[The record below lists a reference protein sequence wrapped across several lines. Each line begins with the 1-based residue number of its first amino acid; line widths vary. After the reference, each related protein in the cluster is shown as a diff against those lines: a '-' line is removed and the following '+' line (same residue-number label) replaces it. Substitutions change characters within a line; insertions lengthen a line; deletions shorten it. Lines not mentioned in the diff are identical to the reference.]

1 MASLFLF
8 KRIFIL
14 SYSNSIIFGPIPS
27 RRFGISLGIDLSPS
41 KKQCNFD
48 CLYCELE
55 GAKTVDKMDT
65 FPSVDEII
73 KAIKESFKNHPKI
86 DVITI
91 TCNGE
96 PTLYPKLSELIDEIN
111 KIKGE
116 TKTLILSNGSTIY
129 KKEIFEALLKI
140 DIVKLSLDC
149 VSEKCFKKLDRQNKS
164 VEIEKIVPSMI
175 EFSQKTKKDFVL
187 EVLFVKD
194 INDKDEEIEL
204 LFNAVKQINPK
215 RIDIGTIDR
224 PPAYKV
230 NPVSYEFL
238 EKVANKFKGLNVNI
252 VFKNR
257 PKQIISY
264 NKEEILSMINRRPLN
279 IEDIENMFDNES
291 KFFLEELIRNEEIGL
306 VDNAGI
312 KFYKK
317 IVKI

>member
-1 MASLFLF
+1 M
-8 KRIFIL
+8 

-55 GAKTVDKMDT
+55 GAKTVDKMDI
-65 FPSVDEII
+65 FPSVDKII
-73 KAIKESFKNHPKI
+73 KAIKESFINHPKI

-96 PTLYPKLSELIDEIN
+96 PTLYPKLNELIDEIN

-129 KKEIFEALLKI
+129 KKEIFDALLKI

-175 EFSQKTKKDFVL
+175 EFSQKTKNDFVL
-187 EVLFVKD
+187 EVLFVRNV
-194 INDKDEEIEL
+194 NDSKEELNL
-204 LFNAVKQINPK
+204 LYEAIRLINPK

-238 EKVANKFKGLNVNI
+238 GDVANKFEGLNVNI

-264 NKEEILSMINRRPLN
+264 NKEEILSMINRRPLT
-279 IEDIENMFDNES
+279 IEDIENMFDNQS
-291 KFFLEELIRNEEIGL
+291 KIFLEELIRNEEIGL

-312 KFYKK
+312 EFYKK

>member
-1 MASLFLF
+1 M
-8 KRIFIL
+8 

-65 FPSVDEII
+65 FPSVDKII

-111 KIKGE
+111 KIKDE

-149 VSEKCFKKLDRQNKS
+149 ISEKCFKKLDRQNKS

-175 EFSQKTKKDFVL
+175 EFSQKTRNDFVL

-230 NPVSYEFL
+230 NPISYKFL
-238 EKVANKFKGLNVNI
+238 EDVANKFEGLNVNI

-264 NKEEILSMINRRPLN
+264 NKEEILSMINRRPLT
-279 IEDIENMFDNES
+279 IEDIENMFDNQS
-291 KFFLEELIRNEEIGL
+291 KIFLEELIRNEEIGL

-312 KFYKK
+312 EFYKK

>member
-1 MASLFLF
+1 M
-8 KRIFIL
+8 

-164 VEIEKIVPSMI
+164 VEIDKIVSSMI
-175 EFSQKTKKDFVL
+175 EFSQKTRNDFIL
-187 EVLFVKD
+187 EVLFVRNV
-194 INDKDEEIEL
+194 NDNEEEL
-204 LFNAVKQINPK
+204 NLLYEAIRLINPK

-238 EKVANKFKGLNVNI
+238 EGVANKFKGLNVNI

-264 NKEEILSMINRRPLN
+264 NKEEILSMINRRPLT
-279 IEDIENMFDNES
+279 IEDIENMFDNQS
-291 KFFLEELIRNEEIGL
+291 KILLEELIRNEEIGL
-306 VDNAGI
+306 IDNAGI

-317 IVKI
+317 IAKI

>member
-1 MASLFLF
+1 M
-8 KRIFIL
+8 

-55 GAKTVDKMDT
+55 GAKTIDKMDT

-187 EVLFVKD
+187 EILFVKD
-194 INDKDEEIEL
+194 VNDKDEEIEL

-230 NPVSYEFL
+230 NPVSYKFL
-238 EKVANKFKGLNVNI
+238 EDVANKFEGLNVNI

-257 PKQIISY
+257 LKQIISY
-264 NKEEILSMINRRPLN
+264 NKEEILSMINRRPLT
-279 IEDIENMFDNES
+279 IEDIENMFDSQS
-291 KFFLEELIRNEEIGL
+291 KIFLEELIRNEEIGL

-317 IVKI
+317 IAKI

>member
-1 MASLFLF
+1 M
-8 KRIFIL
+8 

-175 EFSQKTKKDFVL
+175 EFSQKTKNDFVL

-230 NPVSYEFL
+230 NPVSYKFL
-238 EKVANKFKGLNVNI
+238 EDAANKFEGLNVNI

-264 NKEEILSMINRRPLN
+264 NKEEILSMINRRPLT
-279 IEDIENMFDNES
+279 IEDIENMFDNQS

-317 IVKI
+317 IAKI

>member
-1 MASLFLF
+1 M
-8 KRIFIL
+8 

-91 TCNGE
+91 TSNGE
-96 PTLYPKLSELIDEIN
+96 PTLYPNLSELIDEIN

-149 VSEKCFKKLDRQNKS
+149 ISEKCFKKLDRQNKS

-175 EFSQKTKKDFVL
+175 GFSQKTTKNFVL
-187 EVLFVKD
+187 EILFVKN

-238 EKVANKFKGLNVNI
+238 EKVANKFEGLNVNI

-264 NKEEILSMINRRPLN
+264 NKEEILSMINRRPLT

-291 KFFLEELIRNEEIGL
+291 KIFLEELIRNEEIGL

-317 IVKI
+317 IAKI

>member
-1 MASLFLF
+1 M
-8 KRIFIL
+8 

-55 GAKTVDKMDT
+55 GAKTVDKMDI

-175 EFSQKTKKDFVL
+175 KFSQKTKKDFVL

-204 LFNAVKQINPK
+204 LFNATKQINPK

-238 EKVANKFKGLNVNI
+238 EDVANKFEGLNVNI

-264 NKEEILSMINRRPLN
+264 NKEEILSMINRRPLT
-279 IEDIENMFDNES
+279 IEDIENMFDNQS
-291 KFFLEELIRNEEIGL
+291 KIFLEELIKNEEIGL

>member
-1 MASLFLF
+1 M
-8 KRIFIL
+8 

-55 GAKTVDKMDT
+55 GAKTIDKMDT
-65 FPSVDEII
+65 SPSVDKII
-73 KAIKESFKNHPKI
+73 KAIKDSFINHPKI

-96 PTLYPKLSELIDEIN
+96 PTLYPKLNELINEIN

-149 VSEKCFKKLDRQNKS
+149 ISEKCFKKLDRQNKS

-187 EVLFVKD
+187 EILFVKNV
-194 INDKDEEIEL
+194 NDNEEEL
-204 LFNAVKQINPK
+204 NLLYEAIILINPK

-238 EKVANKFKGLNVNI
+238 EDVANKFKGLNVNI

-264 NKEEILSMINRRPLN
+264 NKEEILSMINRRPLT
-279 IEDIENMFDNES
+279 IEDIENMFDNQS
-291 KFFLEELIRNEEIGL
+291 KIFLEELIRNQEIGL

-317 IVKI
+317 IAKI

>member
-1 MASLFLF
+1 M
-8 KRIFIL
+8 

-149 VSEKCFKKLDRQNKS
+149 ISEKCFKKLDRQNKS
-164 VEIEKIVPSMI
+164 VEIDKIVPSMI
-175 EFSQKTKKDFVL
+175 EFSQKTTKDFVL

-194 INDKDEEIEL
+194 VNDKDEEIEL

-230 NPVSYEFL
+230 NPVNYGFL
-238 EKVANKFKGLNVNI
+238 EDVANKFEGLNVNI

-264 NKEEILSMINRRPLN
+264 NKKEILSMINRRPLT
-279 IEDIENMFDNES
+279 IEDIENMFDSQS
-291 KFFLEELIRNEEIGL
+291 KIFLEELIRNEKIGL

>member
-1 MASLFLF
+1 M
-8 KRIFIL
+8 

-111 KIKGE
+111 EIKGE

-149 VSEKCFKKLDRQNKS
+149 ISEKCFKKLDRQNKS

-187 EVLFVKD
+187 EVLFVKNV
-194 INDKDEEIEL
+194 NDNEEEL
-204 LFNAVKQINPK
+204 NLLYEAIILINPK

-230 NPVSYEFL
+230 NPVSYQFL
-238 EKVANKFKGLNVNI
+238 EDVANKFKGLNVNI

-264 NKEEILSMINRRPLN
+264 NKEEILSMINRRPLT
-279 IEDIENMFDNES
+279 IEDIENMFDNQS
-291 KFFLEELIRNEEIGL
+291 KILLEELIRNEEIGL

-317 IVKI
+317 IAKI

>member
-1 MASLFLF
+1 M
-8 KRIFIL
+8 

-55 GAKTVDKMDT
+55 PAKTIEKMDI
-65 FPSVDEII
+65 FPSVNEII
-73 KAIKESFKNHPKI
+73 NAIKESFKNHPKI

-96 PTLYPKLSELIDEIN
+96 PTLYPKLNDLIDEIN

-129 KKEIFEALLKI
+129 KKEIFDVLLKI

-187 EVLFVKD
+187 EVLFVKNV
-194 INDKDEEIEL
+194 NDNEEEL
-204 LFNAVKQINPK
+204 NLLYEAIILINPK

-238 EKVANKFKGLNVNI
+238 EDVANKFKGLNVNI

-264 NKEEILSMINRRPLN
+264 NKEEILSMINRRPLT
-279 IEDIENMFDNES
+279 IEDIENMFDNQS
-291 KFFLEELIRNEEIGL
+291 KFFLKELIRNEEIGL
-306 VDNAGI
+306 VDNAEI

-317 IVKI
+317 IAKI

>member
-1 MASLFLF
+1 MF
-8 KRIFIL
+8 
-14 SYSNSIIFGPIPS
+14 YSNSIIFGPIPS

-149 VSEKCFKKLDRQNKS
+149 ISEKCFKKLDRQNKS

-215 RIDIGTIDR
+215 RVDIGTIDR

-230 NPVSYEFL
+230 NPVSYKFL
-238 EKVANKFKGLNVNI
+238 EDVANKFEGLNVNI

-264 NKEEILSMINRRPLN
+264 NKEEILSMINRRPLT
-279 IEDIENMFDNES
+279 IEDIENMFDNQS
-291 KFFLEELIRNEEIGL
+291 KIFLEELIRNEEIGL

-317 IVKI
+317 IAKI

>member
-1 MASLFLF
+1 M
-8 KRIFIL
+8 

-204 LFNAVKQINPK
+204 LFNAAKQINPK

-238 EKVANKFKGLNVNI
+238 EDVANKFEGLNVNI

-264 NKEEILSMINRRPLN
+264 NKEEILSMINRRPLT
-279 IEDIENMFDNES
+279 IEDIENMFDNQS
-291 KFFLEELIRNEEIGL
+291 KIFLEELIRNEEIGL

-317 IVKI
+317 IAKI

>member
-1 MASLFLF
+1 M
-8 KRIFIL
+8 

-55 GAKTVDKMDT
+55 GAKTVDKMDI

-129 KKEIFEALLKI
+129 KKEVFDTLLKI

-149 VSEKCFKKLDRQNKS
+149 ISEKCFKKLDRQNKS
-164 VEIEKIVPSMI
+164 VEIDKIVPSMI
-175 EFSQKTKKDFVL
+175 EFSQKTTKDFVL

-194 INDKDEEIEL
+194 VNDKDEEIEL

-230 NPVSYEFL
+230 NPVNYGFL
-238 EKVANKFKGLNVNI
+238 EDVANKFEGLNVNI

-264 NKEEILSMINRRPLN
+264 NKEEILSMINRRPLT
-279 IEDIENMFDNES
+279 IEDIENMFDGQS

-317 IVKI
+317 IAKI